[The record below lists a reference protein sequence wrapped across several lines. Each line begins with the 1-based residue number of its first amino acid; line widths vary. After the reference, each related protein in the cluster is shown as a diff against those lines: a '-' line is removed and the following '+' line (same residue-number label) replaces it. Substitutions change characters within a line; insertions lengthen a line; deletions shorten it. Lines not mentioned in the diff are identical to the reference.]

1 MLYAIKR
8 YLILTASLR
17 LLYST
22 MGNEE
27 RRKGS
32 RVPAESLPPLLK
44 EFIAY
49 LGTSGSKKRMKA
61 KTIDAGERGISVI
74 LPVNV
79 FKVKDYQITLRAVDG
94 SFSITDDIVYIKA
107 LSPET
112 SRVSIMFS
120 SRTDVSR
127 YRELLNRHHHHL

>member
-1 MLYAIKR
+1 MR
-8 YLILTASLR
+8 
-17 LLYST
+17 
-22 MGNEE
+22 NEE
-27 RRKGS
+27 RRGG
-32 RVPAESLPPLLK
+32 RRIPAGSLPPVLR
-44 EFIAY
+44 EFAAY
-49 LGTSGSKKRMKA
+49 LGDPGSTQGMKA
-61 KTIDAGERGISVI
+61 QTIDACEHGISVI

-120 SRTDVSR
+120 SYTDVTR
-127 YRELLNRHHHHL
+127 YRELLKKHHYHL

>member
-1 MLYAIKR
+1 MLYVRKR
-8 YLILTASLR
+8 FLILTVFSR

-22 MGNEE
+22 MGDEE
-27 RRKGS
+27 RRGGP
-32 RVPAESLPPLLK
+32 RLPAKRLPPLLK
-44 EFIAY
+44 EFAAY
-49 LGTSGSKKRMKA
+49 LGDPESAQRMKA
-61 KTIDAGERGISVI
+61 QTIDAGDNGISVI

-107 LSPET
+107 LSPDT

-120 SRTDVSR
+120 SCTDVSR
-127 YRELLNRHHHHL
+127 YRELLKRHYYHL